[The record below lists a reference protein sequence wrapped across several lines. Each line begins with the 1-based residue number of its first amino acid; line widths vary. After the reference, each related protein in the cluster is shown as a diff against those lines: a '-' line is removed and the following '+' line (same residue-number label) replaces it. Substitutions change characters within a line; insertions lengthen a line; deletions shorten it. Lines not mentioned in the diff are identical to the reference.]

1 MLPAAGYVNRI
12 WCDASVDPDR
22 GIAFGAYMAV
32 GMLEPVVVKLKET
45 RAFDA
50 EVEIMTRAL
59 MKFPDGS
66 IVMTDLRDLENGLR
80 RWNYHTLARFKQLVS
95 TKHAKV
101 EYCPRDRR
109 SKLYRLCHRAAIWR
123 VRDHGKKSG

>member
-1 MLPAAGYVNRI
+1 MTEYVNRI

-22 GIAFGAYMAV
+22 SVAFGAYMAV
-32 GMLEPVVVKLKET
+32 GMQEPLVVKLKSL

-50 EVEIMTRAL
+50 EVEMMTRAL

-80 RWNYHTLARFKQLVS
+80 NWNYHTLARFKQVLS
-95 TKHAKV
+95 TKHARV
-101 EYCPRDRR
+101 EYCPRERR
-109 SKLYRLCHRAAIWR
+109 PKMYKMCHRAAIWS
-123 VRDHGKKSG
+123 VRNHGKVNAVK